1 MSRNMLSVLQHW
13 LDAGWIRAVDLQ
25 FAKQLVKLTPISDQ
39 KSADSALLL
48 LALLSHQVGRGHV
61 CIDLAGL
68 LSEPN
73 SQLAIPP
80 PEKRYPQSKL
90 AAKEAAEANLPASLL
105 SELNPD
111 AAEQLLLRT
120 ELASD
125 GTKVTPLVIDSQR
138 LYMRRYWL
146 YEQQVTTAIQSRLTR
161 REGLNDKASERSQ
174 AMQQTLNHLFN
185 ATDAVDYQRAA
196 CALAARSRFGL
207 ITGGP
212 GTGKTT
218 TVIKLLALL
227 QAQAKTDSARTEQ
240 AYRIELAAPTGKAAA
255 RLNESIRS
263 AVDAIEPQLQACG
276 LTKADLPSRVRTLH
290 RLLGSQRFSREFRH
304 NSDNPLPIDVLVID
318 EASMVDLSML
328 AAVVGALPTDAQL
341 ILLGDQDQLAS
352 VEAGSILGE
361 LCSRS
366 RDGHYLPTTVDW
378 LRQVA
383 GIKLPAALTDEQGQ
397 ALDQSVAMLRHS
409 YRFDAASG
417 IGQLATAINTDQ
429 SLNEILN
436 ASIAGDYA
444 DIHFVSPEKTE
455 ATERSEALLRLTE
468 QQACLNTAPSDAAK
482 VSYAGY
488 LKRLSELRLTAETT
502 YEARNVAAAELLQAY
517 SRFQLLTPVRQG
529 DFGVT
534 ELNKRIEQKLHALKL
549 IDNSNEWYHGR
560 PVMISAN
567 DYNVGLMNGDVG
579 ICLVIGD
586 RPLVAFMPA
595 ETNEQMRW
603 IPPSRLP
610 AHETVFAMTVHKS
623 QGSEFEH
630 CALLLP
636 PQDSPV
642 LTRELVYTAITRA
655 RSFFTLISE
664 RPESLLTI
672 AQRRTERASGLGAA
686 LFGAV
691 EGSEEISPVRA
702 NEARDGDQTDAPKP
716 NPDEQLD
723 LF

>member
-25 FAKQLVKLTPISDQ
+25 FAKQLVELAQISDPAD
-39 KSADSALLL
+39 ADSALLL

-61 CIDLAGL
+61 CIELPSL
-68 LSEPN
+68 VREPN
-73 SQLAIPP
+73 LRLAIPP
-80 PEKRYPQSKL
+80 LEKRYRQSQL
-90 AAKEAAEANLPASLL
+90 AAKETAQAHLPDTLIANFTPQSIV
-105 SELNPD
+105 
-111 AAEQLLLRT
+111 QLLLRT
-120 ELASD
+120 KLASD
-125 GTKVTPLVIDSQR
+125 GSTVAPLVIDSDR
-138 LYMRRYWL
+138 LYMRRYWQ
-146 YEQQVTTAIQSRLTR
+146 YEQQVIRAIQSRLTPR
-161 REGLNDKASERSQ
+161 KGLNDPSSERSQ
-174 AMQQTLNHLFN
+174 ALQQTLNNLFG
-185 ATDAVDYQRAA
+185 DAKGLDYQRVA

-227 QAQAKTDSARTEQ
+227 QAQAKTDPERFEQ
-240 AYRIELAAPTGKAAA
+240 GYRIELAAPTGKAAA
-255 RLNESIRS
+255 RLNDSIRL
-263 AVDAIEPQLQACG
+263 AIDAIEPQLTRNG
-276 LTKADLPSRVRTLH
+276 LTKRDLPSKVRTLH
-290 RLLGSQRFSREFRH
+290 RLLGSQRYSREFRH
-304 NSDNPLPIDVLVID
+304 NSDNLLPVDVLVVD

-328 AAVVGALPTDAQL
+328 AALVAALPSDAQL

-361 LCSRS
+361 LCARS
-366 RDGHYLPTTVDW
+366 REGHYLTHTANW
-378 LRQVA
+378 LA
-383 GIKLPAALTDEQGQ
+383 EIAATELPKELIDDQGS

-409 YRFDAASG
+409 YRFDSASG
-417 IGQLATAINTDQ
+417 IGQLATAINTDK
-429 SLNEILN
+429 SLSEILS
-436 ASIAGDYA
+436 ASIAGSYA
-444 DIHFVSPEKTE
+444 DIHFFSPEKT
-455 ATERSEALLRLTE
+455 ASNERSEALLRLTE
-468 QQACLNTAPSDAAK
+468 QQACLSSAPDEAAK
-482 VSYAGY
+482 VGYAGY
-488 LKRLSELRLTAETT
+488 LRRLAELSLTADATN
-502 YEARNVAAAELLQAY
+502 EARDAAAAKLLQAY
-517 SRFQLLTPVRQG
+517 SRFQLLTPLRQG

-534 ELNKRIEQKLHALKL
+534 ELNRRIEQKLHALNL
-549 IDNSNEWYHGR
+549 IDSSQEWYHGR
-560 PVMISAN
+560 PIMISAN

-586 RPLVAFMPA
+586 RPLVAFMPT

-691 EGSEEISPVRA
+691 EASEEISPVGA
-702 NEARDGDQTDAPKP
+702 SEARYGDQTDAPKP

>member
-1 MSRNMLSVLQHW
+1 MSRDMLNILQHW
-13 LDAGWIRAVDLQ
+13 LAAGWVRAVDLQ
-25 FAKQLVKLTPISDQ
+25 FAKQLIQLTPISDQ
-39 KSADSALLL
+39 KARDSALLL

-61 CIDLAGL
+61 CIDLANL
-68 LSEPN
+68 LSAPN

-90 AAKEAAEANLPASLL
+90 AAKEAAEANLPESLL

-111 AAEQLLLRT
+111 SVEQLLLKT

-125 GTKVTPLVIDSQR
+125 GSIVTPLVIDSGR
-138 LYMRRYWL
+138 IYMRRYWL
-146 YEQQVTTAIQSRLTR
+146 YEQQVATAIQSRLTQ
-161 REGLNDKASERSQ
+161 REGLNDAASERSQ
-174 AMQQTLNHLFN
+174 AMQQHLNHLFG
-185 ATDAVDYQRAA
+185 AADTIDYQRAA

-227 QAQAKTDSARTEQ
+227 QAQAKTDPAGTGQ
-240 AYRIELAAPTGKAAA
+240 GYRIELAAPTGKAAA

-263 AVDAIEPQLQACG
+263 AVDAIEPGLQACG
-276 LTKADLPSRVRTLH
+276 LTKADLPSKVRTLH

-304 NSDNPLPIDVLVID
+304 NADNLLPLDVLVID

-328 AAVVGALPTDAQL
+328 AAVVAALPTDAQL

-361 LCSRS
+361 LCARS
-366 RDGHYLPTTVDW
+366 RDGHYLPSTADW

-383 GIKLPAALTDEQGQ
+383 GIKLPATLLDEPGQ
-397 ALDQSVAMLRHS
+397 SLDQAVAMLRHS

-417 IGQLATAINTDQ
+417 IGELAKAINTDQ

-436 ASIAGDYA
+436 ASIAGDYT
-444 DIHFVSPEKTE
+444 DIHFVSPEKTTM
-455 ATERSEALLRLTE
+455 TERSEALLRLTE
-468 QQACLNTAPSDAAK
+468 HQACLNSASIDAAK
-482 VSYAGY
+482 VGYAGY
-488 LKRLSELRLTAETT
+488 LKRLAELRLTAESAPA
-502 YEARNVAAAELLQAY
+502 ERNAAATELLHAY

-529 DFGVT
+529 DYGVS
-534 ELNKRIEQKLHALKL
+534 ELNRRIEQRLHAMNL
-549 IDNSNEWYHGR
+549 IDNAKEWYHGR
-560 PVMISAN
+560 PIMISAN

-579 ICLVIGD
+579 ICLVIDD
-586 RPLVAFMPA
+586 RPLVAFMPTD
-595 ETNEQMRW
+595 TNEQMRW
-603 IPPSRLP
+603 MPPSRLP

-655 RSFFTLISE
+655 RSHFTLISE
-664 RPESLLTI
+664 RPESLLKI

-686 LFGAV
+686 LFGPAP
-691 EGSEEISPVRA
+691 GTSRA
-702 NEARDGDQTDAPKP
+702 CVKEQPPNDQP